1 MSLQF
6 RKAIETAIENNEE
19 GEFFR
24 KFPTGQCGNTSDIL
38 AQYFIDNGI
47 KPIIYVSG
55 TYYGDNWDDQWSHAW
70 LEVYGQIVDLTG
82 DQFRCHKKPLQ
93 NNIPVYVGKMNSFYK
108 SFDICPESGHEHL
121 GLEPKWSN
129 YRELMR
135 TYHTILKYLN
145 NGITTMNR
153 VTS

>member
-1 MSLQF
+1 MSIQF
-6 RKAIETAIENNEE
+6 RKAIETAIANNEE

-47 KPIIYVSG
+47 EQITYVNG
-55 TYYGDNWDDQWSHAW
+55 TYFGDAWDDRWSHTW
-70 LEVYGQIVDLTG
+70 LEVNDQIIDLTG
-82 DQFRCHKKPLQ
+82 DQFRFHKEPLK
-93 NNIPVYVGKMNSFYK
+93 NDIPVYVGKINSFYEL
-108 SFDICPESGHEHL
+108 FDVSCGSRHEHH
-121 GLEPKWSN
+121 GLEAEWSN
-129 YRELMR
+129 YRELAR

-145 NGITTMNR
+145 NGTTTMNR